1 MRAFRNVPRG
11 PNNLTSRQR
20 LLLVKFLVG
29 ITSLVLVFT
38 GVYYWGMATLEGRP
52 RSSFQALNTVIETLT
67 TTGFGAGSDRAIREF
82 ERREG

>member
-1 MRAFRNVPRG
+1 MPPG
-11 PNNLTSRQR
+11 PNDSTSRQR
-20 LLLVKFLVG
+20 LLVKFLVG

-67 TTGFGAGSDRAIREF
+67 TTTGFGAGSDRAIREF